1 MRFTDILLLILLAG
15 SLIGSAGA
23 EKIYLNPSDQIH
35 NMSPDGTYCEADGM
49 KDVGRKLEA
58 KLAAR
63 GFEVKN
69 SDGGTMSQA
78 TTAANEWPADIY
90 ISLHSNA
97 GAGPGWGKAHGTN
110 TLYYLPRDGS
120 GPNPI
125 SVKLALLCDEKVVE
139 KMTTYGRGHN
149 FAVVADLPFLN
160 FNLFVLRRTNM
171 PGTLVEG
178 LFHDNEEDTA
188 VLKTEEGRDAYAQG
202 VYEALCD
209 YFGRSYYP
217 DASILDPAGPVANDS
232 TGNLAL
238 VVRGEKGNATFVRQ
252 TGVNARWSDQW
263 IDLEG
268 NISGEPV
275 IARNPQGRL
284 HVFAQGPGG
293 RVWHKVQAKVGSDRW
308 NGWYDLRGTA
318 SGDPVVARYADGRL
332 VVFVVGSDGHL
343 RYKAQRS
350 VNSGLQWDEWNDL
363 GGQVIGEPTVCHGAD
378 GQLVVACRAP
388 ENGLIVSTQS
398 GDEWTVRNDQ
408 DDVVASDPVAV
419 MDREDRLTIFCLG
432 PDGHIM
438 GRTGNIWQDLG
449 GTFVSSP
456 AVGVGT
462 DGALEVFALDGQ
474 GAISHNSQDSDG
486 KWIGWQMLG
495 GTLTGAPMIARNLD
509 GRIEVFARRSD
520 GEVQYRV
527 QREPGK
533 SAIWDGWYTVGENF
547 TATVREYPPSQ

>member
-58 KLAAR
+58 KLKAR
-63 GFEVKN
+63 GFEVQN
-69 SDGGTMSQA
+69 SDGGTMREA
-78 TTAANEWPADIY
+78 CDAANAWPADIF

-97 GAGPGWGKAHGTN
+97 AGSKNSGKAHGTN
-110 TLYYLPRDGS
+110 TLYYFPRDGRE
-120 GPNPI
+120 PNPI
-125 SVKLALLCDEKVVE
+125 SIKLALLCDEKVVE

-149 FAVVADLPFLN
+149 FAVTADFPFLPY
-160 FNLFVLRRTNM
+160 NLYVLRRTNM

-209 YFGRSYYP
+209 YFGKSYYP
-217 DASILDPAGPVANDS
+217 DAPILDPVGPVANDS

-238 VVRGEKGNATFVRQ
+238 VVRGEKGNATLVRQ
-252 TGVNARWSDQW
+252 TGINARWSAQS

-332 VVFVVGSDGHL
+332 VVFAVGSDGHL

-363 GGQVIGEPTVCHGAD
+363 GGQVIGKPSVCRGAD

-388 ENGLIVSTQS
+388 ERGLIVATQS

-408 DDVVASDPVAV
+408 DDVVAGDPVAV
-419 MDREDRLTIFCLG
+419 MDRIFCLG
-432 PDGHIM
+432 PDGHVLS
-438 GRTGNIWQDLG
+438 RTGAAWQDLG
-449 GTFVSSP
+449 GSFVGSP
-456 AVGVGT
+456 VVGVGT
-462 DGALEVFALDGQ
+462 DGVLEVFALDGQ
-474 GAISHNSQDSDG
+474 GAVSHSSQGSDG
-486 KWIGWQMLG
+486 SWTGWQSLG
-495 GTLTGAPMIARNLD
+495 GTFSSTPIVGRNLD
-509 GRIEVFARRSD
+509 GRIELLARASD
-520 GEVQYRV
+520 GKMQYRI

-533 SAIWDGWYTVGENF
+533 SAIWDGWYTVGEYF
-547 TATVREYPPSQ
+547 TATVREYPAAQ